1 MEGRNFVE
9 LVGQIR
15 WPELNYTVNGNA
27 RYKAKIAVPFK
38 TKEGELKHEFHSVV
52 AWGNI
57 AEDISQLAEDT
68 KVKVHGRINSRSFMG
83 KCPHCQGETKR
94 YWTEVV
100 IDNFVT
106 E

>member
-27 RYKAKIAVPFK
+27 RFKCKVAVPFT
-38 TKEGELKHEFHSVV
+38 TKDGELKHEFHSVV

-57 AEDISQLAEDT
+57 AEDLAQLSEDT
-68 KVKVHGRINSRSFMG
+68 KIKVHGRINSRSFMG
-83 KCPHCQGETKR
+83 KCPHCKEEQKR

-100 IDNFVT
+100 VDNFVT